1 MATQSNILTVYK
13 SRITLIDILGSLGY
27 NTNLYKNFTASEVD
41 SMLKTEQLDMS
52 FEYDTDYP
60 DPTVYT
66 NSKVYVKYM
75 LSAKPV
81 QFNRIRE
88 VVYDMFESET
98 RSLTKKDTLVIILND
113 EPNDTM
119 ITKLTYL
126 FDKEGI
132 FVVIHNIK
140 RLQVNILKHSMV
152 PPHFI
157 LTEPEQEAFLL
168 KMGISPNEYVRKL
181 PEMSRFDP
189 VALCICMR
197 PGQICRIERPSIT
210 SMTTDYFRVCV

>member
-1 MATQSNILTVYK
+1 
-13 SRITLIDILGSLGY
+13 
-27 NTNLYKNFTASEVD
+27 
-41 SMLKTEQLDMS
+41 
-52 FEYDTDYP
+52 
-60 DPTVYT
+60 
-66 NSKVYVKYM
+66 
-75 LSAKPV
+75 
-81 QFNRIRE
+81 
-88 VVYDMFESET
+88 
-98 RSLTKKDTLVIILND
+98 
-113 EPNDTM
+113 
-119 ITKLTYL
+119 
-126 FDKEGI
+126 
-132 FVVIHNIK
+132 
-140 RLQVNILKHSMV
+140 MV